1 MMTKY
6 IVVDLD
12 GTLCDC
18 SHRVSLAQAGQ
29 WDEFHSLCKDDKP
42 YDPVVRLINVMDRNG
57 FMIMAL
63 SGRSDVQLKTT
74 QEWFVKW
81 GVAMPEVLLLRPK
94 DDFRPDIELK
104 IAMLEYF
111 FGGKDK
117 VLSNVVFCLDD
128 RDKVVEGLRN
138 YGLTVFQTREGDY

>member
-1 MMTKY
+1 MTKW

-42 YDPVVRLINVMDRNG
+42 YEPVVVVVNCMAYAGYR
-57 FMIMAL
+57 FMAL
-63 SGRSDVQLKTT
+63 SGRDERQRKATLDWMVQ
-74 QEWFVKW
+74 W
-81 GVAMPEVLLLRPK
+81 GVTPPDEVLLRPK
-94 DDFRPDIELK
+94 GDYRPDVELK
-104 IAMLEYF
+104 IAMLEQH
-111 FGGKDK
+111 FGSKEA
-117 VLSNVVFCLDD
+117 VLESVKFCLDD

-138 YGLTVFQTREGDY
+138 YGLTVWQVREGDY